1 MYKRHLLSKAVSLTI
16 LASIGATA
24 IAADEKKEEYAP
36 QAMENVIVIGEK
48 TERSLK
54 ETTSSVSV
62 ITEETLN
69 SMQHLSIT
77 DAVSNIS
84 NVVVLSGA
92 TPDIRGVSG
101 NGSATGFNSFTG
113 GAKARVST
121 LIDGVAEPFV
131 ADLTG
136 DSGIWD
142 VEQIEVF
149 RGPQSTSNG
158 RNSIA
163 GSVYIKTKDPS
174 FDWEGAARVG
184 YRDQDGY
191 IDTSGMISGPIV
203 DDTLAFRLT
212 AQQLTGDTIS
222 NAQEYEGNPADFDL
236 NTLETQ
242 RLKGKLLWTPTEKL
256 KTLFTVSTNSE
267 KGNTGRVYYTLTG
280 VDDYEPNFY
289 RDMDTESTTA
299 SAKVDYQVS
308 DNISIEVLAAY
319 MDYQWGF
326 DSYEEEATSQQYV
339 RMDEQNTTIDAK
351 LNFGLNNETLNGFIG
366 FAHFERDQDF
376 NSYNSVTY
384 FGDDESTST
393 ALYGEVTY
401 SLTDRLNLISGLR
414 VEKEEQDRYFHFTSY
429 GEPSSDPLNTDET
442 IILPKIALQYDL
454 TEETIVSASAR
465 KGYNSAGGALKL
477 DRDTDNNTI
486 YYYYYYDEETVNT
499 YELALRS
506 SLANGTVSLNGSLF
520 FNEYSG
526 YQALSSTR
534 KIVNMDAVETYGVEL
549 EAIAM
554 LTPQW
559 ELRAGVGL
567 LETEITDAGADY
579 ADADGNELNSA
590 PNVTANLGTKYW
602 ISDALSVGLS
612 ANYVGEYYGDFTNTE
627 ERVAGDYTLARLNV
641 NYEGEDWSIAAYVNN
656 AFNEE
661 GFLTIEPAVEGGRYP
676 DGYAAIVEP
685 RNIGVSA
692 TYRF

>member
-163 GSVYIKTKDPS
+163 GSVFIKTKDPS
-174 FDWEGAARVG
+174 FDWEGAARLG

-236 NTLETQ
+236 NTLETE

-267 KGNTGRVYYTLTG
+267 EGNTGRMYYTLTG
-280 VDDYEPNFY
+280 VDDYETYFY
-289 RDMDTESTTA
+289 RDMDTESTTT
-299 SAKVDYQVS
+299 SVKVDYQIS
-308 DNISIEVLAAY
+308 DDISIEVLAAY

-326 DSYEEEATSQQYV
+326 DSYEEEASSQQYV

-351 LNFGLNNETLNGFIG
+351 LNFGLTSDTLHGFIG
-366 FAHFERDQDF
+366 FAHFEREQEFD
-376 NSYNSVTY
+376 STGSTTY

-401 SLTDRLNLISGLR
+401 ALTNRLNLISGLR
-414 VEKEEQDRYFHFTSY
+414 VENEEQNRDFNFNN
-429 GEPSSDPLNTDET
+429 GFLIAGLDTDET
-442 IILPKIALQYDL
+442 ITLPKLALQYDL
-454 TEETIVSASAR
+454 TEDTVVSASAR
-465 KGYNSAGGALKL
+465 KGYNAAGGALNFSAG
-477 DRDTDNNTI
+477 D
-486 YYYYYYDEETVNT
+486 YYYYDEETVNT
-499 YELALRS
+499 YELAVRS
-506 SLANGTVSLNGSLF
+506 SLANGTINLSGNLF

-526 YQALSSTR
+526 YQALSSSR
-534 KIVNMDAVETYGVEL
+534 VIVNMDEVETYGLEL
-549 EAIAM
+549 EAVAM

-559 ELRAGVGL
+559 ELRAGLGL
-567 LETEITDAGADY
+567 LETEITDAGVDY
-579 ADADGNELNSA
+579 ADANGNELNSA
-590 PNVTANLGTKYW
+590 PNVTANLGTKFW
-602 ISDALSVGLS
+602 VTDAFNVGIS
-612 ANYVGEYYGDFTNTE
+612 ANYVGEYYGDFSNTD
-627 ERVAGDYTLARLNV
+627 ERVAGDYVLARLNA
-641 NYEGEDWSIAAYVNN
+641 NYEGQDWTVSAYINN
-656 AFNEE
+656 ALDEE
-661 GFLTIEPAVEGGRYP
+661 GYLTVEPVSARYP

-692 TYRF
+692 IYRF

>member
-1 MYKRHLLSKAVSLTI
+1 MFKRHLLSNAVSLAI
-16 LASIGATA
+16 VASLSTA
-24 IAADEKKEEYAP
+24 VLAADEKKDDNAP

-101 NGSATGFNSFTG
+101 NGSATGFNSFSG
-113 GAKARVST
+113 GAKTRVST

-203 DDTLAFRLT
+203 EDTLAFRLT

-267 KGNTGRVYYTLTG
+267 DGNTGRMYYTLTG
-280 VDDYEPNFY
+280 VDDYETYFY
-289 RDMDTESTTA
+289 RDMDTESITT
-299 SAKVDYQVS
+299 SAKVDYQIS
-308 DNISIEVLAAY
+308 DDISIEVLAAY

-326 DSYEEEATSQQYV
+326 DSYEEDASSQQYV

-351 LNFGLNNETLNGFIG
+351 LNFGLTSDTLHGFIG
-366 FAHFERDQDF
+366 FAHFEREQEFD
-376 NSYNSVTY
+376 SSGSTIY
-384 FGDDESTST
+384 FGDDESSST
-393 ALYGEVTY
+393 AIYGEVTY
-401 SLTDRLNLISGLR
+401 ALTDRLNLISGLR
-414 VEKEEQDRYFHFTSY
+414 VENEEQSRDFNFNNGYLIA
-429 GEPSSDPLNTDET
+429 GLDPDET
-442 IILPKIALQYDL
+442 DKTTTLPKLALQYDL
-454 TEETIVSASAR
+454 TEDTIVSASAR
-465 KGYNSAGGALKL
+465 KGYNAGGGALNFAAE
-477 DRDTDNNTI
+477 D
-486 YYYYYYDEETVNT
+486 YYYYDEETVNT
-499 YELALRS
+499 YELAVRS
-506 SLANGTVSLNGSLF
+506 SLANGTINLSGNLF
-520 FNEYSG
+520 FNDYSG
-526 YQALSSTR
+526 YQALSSSR
-534 KIVNMDAVETYGVEL
+534 VIVNMDEVETYGMEL
-549 EAIAM
+549 EAVAM
-554 LTPQW
+554 LTPSW
-559 ELRAGVGL
+559 ELRAGLGL

-579 ADADGNELNSA
+579 SDADGNELNSA
-590 PNVTANLGTKYW
+590 PNITANLGTKFW
-602 ISDALSVGLS
+602 VTDALNVGIS

-627 ERVAGDYTLARLNV
+627 ERVAGDYVLTRLNA
-641 NYEGEDWSIAAYVNN
+641 NYEGQDWSISAYINN
-656 AFNEE
+656 VFDEE
-661 GFLTIEPAVEGGRYP
+661 GYLTLEPVGDRYP
-676 DGYAAIVEP
+676 DGYVAIVEP
-685 RNIGVSA
+685 RNVGVSA

>member
-24 IAADEKKEEYAP
+24 IAADERKEEYAP
-36 QAMENVIVIGEK
+36 QAVENVIVIGEK

-163 GSVYIKTKDPS
+163 GSVFIKTKDPS

-222 NAQEYEGNPADFDL
+222 NAQEYENNPANFDL

-256 KTLFTVSTNSE
+256 EALFTVSTNSE
-267 KGNTGRVYYTLTG
+267 EGNTGRMYYTLTG
-280 VDDYEPNFY
+280 VDDYETYFY
-289 RDMDTESTTA
+289 RDMDTESTTT
-299 SAKVDYQVS
+299 SVKVDYQIN
-308 DNISIEVLAAY
+308 DDISIEVLAAY

-326 DSYEEEATSQQYV
+326 DSYEEEASSQQYV

-351 LNFGLNNETLNGFIG
+351 LNFGLTSDTLHGFIG
-366 FAHFERDQDF
+366 FAHFEREQDF
-376 NSYNSVTY
+376 DSTGSTTY

-401 SLTDRLNLISGLR
+401 ALTNRLNLISGLR

-429 GEPSSDPLNTDET
+429 GEPTSDPLNTDET

-454 TEETIVSASAR
+454 TEDTIVSASAR
-465 KGYNSAGGALKL
+465 KGYNSAGGALSL
-477 DRDTDNNTI
+477 VRDTEGNTS
-486 YYYYYYDEETVNT
+486 YNYYYYDEETVNT
-499 YELALRS
+499 YELAVRS
-506 SLANGTVSLNGSLF
+506 SLANGTINLSGNLF

-526 YQALSSTR
+526 YQALSSSR
-534 KIVNMDAVETYGVEL
+534 VIVNMDEVETYGLEL
-549 EAIAM
+549 EAVAM

-559 ELRAGVGL
+559 ELRAGLGL
-567 LETEITDAGADY
+567 LETEITDAGVDY
-579 ADADGNELNSA
+579 ADANGNELNSA
-590 PNVTANLGTKYW
+590 PNVTANLGTKFW
-602 ISDALSVGLS
+602 VTDAFNVGIS
-612 ANYVGEYYGDFTNTE
+612 ANYVGEYYGDFSNTD
-627 ERVAGDYTLARLNV
+627 ERVAGDYVLARLNA
-641 NYEGEDWSIAAYVNN
+641 NYEGQDWTVSAYINN
-656 AFNEE
+656 ALDEE
-661 GFLTIEPAVEGGRYP
+661 GYLTVEPVSARYP

-692 TYRF
+692 TYHF

>member
-163 GSVYIKTKDPS
+163 GSVFIKTKDPS

-222 NAQEYEGNPADFDL
+222 NAQEYEDNPADFDL

-256 KTLFTVSTNSE
+256 EALFTVSTNSE
-267 KGNTGRVYYTLTG
+267 EGNTGRMYYTLTG
-280 VDDYEPNFY
+280 VDDYETYFY

-326 DSYEEEATSQQYV
+326 DSYEEEAISQQYV

-429 GEPSSDPLNTDET
+429 GEPTSDPLNTDET

-486 YYYYYYDEETVNT
+486 YYYYYYYDEETVNT
-499 YELALRS
+499 YELAVRS
-506 SLANGTVSLNGSLF
+506 SLANGTINLSGNLF

-526 YQALSSTR
+526 YQALSSSR
-534 KIVNMDAVETYGVEL
+534 VIVNMDEVETYGLEL
-549 EAIAM
+549 EAVAM

-559 ELRAGVGL
+559 ELRAGLGL
-567 LETEITDAGADY
+567 LETEITDAGVDY
-579 ADADGNELNSA
+579 ADANGNELNSA
-590 PNVTANLGTKYW
+590 PNVTANLGTKFW
-602 ISDALSVGLS
+602 VTDAFNVGIS
-612 ANYVGEYYGDFTNTE
+612 ANYVGEYYGDFSNTD
-627 ERVAGDYTLARLNV
+627 ERVAGDYVLARLNA
-641 NYEGEDWSIAAYVNN
+641 NYEGQDWTVSAYINN
-656 AFNEE
+656 ALDEE
-661 GFLTIEPAVEGGRYP
+661 GYLTVEPVSARYP

-685 RNIGVSA
+685 RNVGLSA

>member
-1 MYKRHLLSKAVSLTI
+1 MYKRHLLSNAVSLT
-16 LASIGATA
+16 LLTSIGANA
-24 IAADEKKEEYAP
+24 IAAEEKGNEYAP
-36 QAMENVIVIGEK
+36 QAMENILVIGEK

-101 NGSATGFNSFTG
+101 NGSATGFNSFSG
-113 GAKARVST
+113 GAKTRVST

-142 VEQIEVF
+142 LEQIEVF

-184 YRDQDGY
+184 YRNQDGY

-203 DDTLAFRLT
+203 EDTLAFRLT

-267 KGNTGRVYYTLTG
+267 EGNTGRMYYTLTG
-280 VDDYEPNFY
+280 VDDYETYFY
-289 RDMDTESTTA
+289 RDMDTESTTT
-299 SAKVDYQVS
+299 SVKVDYQIS
-308 DNISIEVLAAY
+308 DDISIEVLAAY

-326 DSYEEEATSQQYV
+326 DAYEEEASSEQYV
-339 RMDEQNTTIDAK
+339 RMDEQNSTIDAK
-351 LNFGLNNETLNGFIG
+351 LNFGLTSDTLHGFIG
-366 FAHFERDQDF
+366 LAHFEREQDF
-376 NSYNSVTY
+376 NSSNSVTY

-393 ALYGEVTY
+393 AIYGEVTY
-401 SLTDRLNLISGLR
+401 ALSDRLNLISGLR
-414 VEKEEQDRYFHFTSY
+414 VENEQQDRNFNFNNGYLIA
-429 GEPSSDPLNTDET
+429 GLDIDET
-442 IILPKIALQYDL
+442 ITLPKIALQYDL
-454 TEETIVSASAR
+454 SEDTTVAASAR
-465 KGYNSAGGALKL
+465 KGYNSAGGALNFSAG
-477 DRDTDNNTI
+477 D
-486 YYYYYYDEETVNT
+486 YYYYDEETVNT
-499 YELALRS
+499 YELAVRS
-506 SLANGTVSLNGSLF
+506 SLANGTVSLNGNLF
-520 FNEYSG
+520 FNDYSG
-526 YQALSSTR
+526 YQALSSSRT
-534 KIVNMDAVETYGVEL
+534 IVNMDEVETYGVEL

-559 ELRAGVGL
+559 ELRAGLGL
-567 LETEITDAGADY
+567 LETDITDAGVDY
-579 ADADGNELNSA
+579 EDADGNELNSA
-590 PNVTANLGTKYW
+590 PNITANLGTKYW
-602 ISDALSVGLS
+602 INDALSLGVS
-612 ANYVGEYYGDFTNTE
+612 ANYVGEYYGDFSNTD
-627 ERVAGDYTLARLNV
+627 ERVAGDYTIARLNV
-641 NYEGEDWSIAAYVNN
+641 NYEVEDWSISAYINN
-656 AFNEE
+656 ALNEE
-661 GFLTIEPAVEGGRYP
+661 AYLTVEPVGSRYP
-676 DGYAAIVEP
+676 DGYASIIDP
-685 RNIGVSA
+685 RNVGISA

>member
-1 MYKRHLLSKAVSLTI
+1 MYKRHLLSNAVSLTL
-16 LASIGATA
+16 LASIGANA
-24 IAADEKKEEYAP
+24 IAAEEKGNEYAP
-36 QAMENVIVIGEK
+36 QAMENILVIGEK

-101 NGSATGFNSFTG
+101 NGSATGFNSFSG
-113 GAKARVST
+113 GAKTRVST

-142 VEQIEVF
+142 LEQIEVF

-184 YRDQDGY
+184 YRNQDGY

-203 DDTLAFRLT
+203 EDTLAFRLT

-267 KGNTGRVYYTLTG
+267 EGNTGRMYYTLTG
-280 VDDYEPNFY
+280 VDDYETYFY
-289 RDMDTESTTA
+289 RDMDTESTTT
-299 SAKVDYQVS
+299 SVKVDYQIS
-308 DNISIEVLAAY
+308 DDISIEVLAAY

-326 DSYEEEATSQQYV
+326 DAYEEEASSEQYV
-339 RMDEQNTTIDAK
+339 RMDEQNSTIDAK
-351 LNFGLNNETLNGFIG
+351 LNFGLTSDTLHGFIG
-366 FAHFERDQDF
+366 LAHFEREQDF
-376 NSYNSVTY
+376 NSSNSVTY

-393 ALYGEVTY
+393 AIYGEVTY
-401 SLTDRLNLISGLR
+401 ALSDRLNLISGLR
-414 VEKEEQDRYFHFTSY
+414 VENEQQDRNFNFNNGYLIA
-429 GEPSSDPLNTDET
+429 GLDIDET
-442 IILPKIALQYDL
+442 ITLPKIALQYDL
-454 TEETIVSASAR
+454 SEDTTVAASAR
-465 KGYNSAGGALKL
+465 KGYNSAGGALNFSAG
-477 DRDTDNNTI
+477 D
-486 YYYYYYDEETVNT
+486 YYYYDEETVNT
-499 YELALRS
+499 YELAVRS
-506 SLANGTVSLNGSLF
+506 SLANGTVSLNGNLF
-520 FNEYSG
+520 FNDYSG
-526 YQALSSTR
+526 YQALSSSRT
-534 KIVNMDAVETYGVEL
+534 IVNMDEVETYGVEL

-559 ELRAGVGL
+559 ELRAGLGL
-567 LETEITDAGADY
+567 LETDITDAGVDY
-579 ADADGNELNSA
+579 EDADGNELNSA
-590 PNVTANLGTKYW
+590 PNITANLGTKYW
-602 ISDALSVGLS
+602 INDALSLGVS
-612 ANYVGEYYGDFTNTE
+612 ANYVGEYYGDFSNTD
-627 ERVAGDYTLARLNV
+627 ERVAGDYTIARLNV
-641 NYEGEDWSIAAYVNN
+641 NYEVEDWSISAYINN
-656 AFNEE
+656 ALNEE
-661 GFLTIEPAVEGGRYP
+661 AYLTVEPVGSRYP
-676 DGYAAIVEP
+676 DGYASIIDP
-685 RNIGVSA
+685 RNVGISA

>member
-1 MYKRHLLSKAVSLTI
+1 MYKRHLLSKAVSLTM

-48 TERSLK
+48 TKRSLK

-163 GSVYIKTKDPS
+163 GSVFIKTKDPS

-203 DDTLAFRLT
+203 DDTLAFRIT
-212 AQQLTGDTIS
+212 AQQLTGDTLS
-222 NAQEYEGNPADFDL
+222 NAEEYENNPADFDL
-236 NTLETQ
+236 NELETQ

-256 KTLFTVSTNSE
+256 KALVAVSTNSE
-267 KGNTGRVYYTLTG
+267 EGNTGRIYYTL
-280 VDDYEPNFY
+280 DDPYEYKPAFY
-289 RDMDTESTTA
+289 RNMDTESTTT
-299 SAKVDYQVS
+299 SVKVDYQIN
-308 DNISIEVLAAY
+308 DDTSIEVLAAY

-326 DSYEEEATSQQYV
+326 DSYEEEATDQQYV
-339 RMDEQNTTIDAK
+339 RMDEQNITLDAK
-351 LNFGLNNETLNGFIG
+351 LNFGLNSDSLHGFIG
-366 FAHFERDQDF
+366 FAHFEREQEFD
-376 NSYNSVTY
+376 STGSTIY

-393 ALYGEVTY
+393 AFYGEVTY
-401 SLTDRLNLISGLR
+401 ALTDRLNLISGLR
-414 VEKEEQDRYFHFTSY
+414 VEQEEQDRYFSLLFF
-429 GEPSSDPLNTDET
+429 GEPKDDSLDTDET
-442 IILPKIALQYDL
+442 IVLPKIALQYDL
-454 TEETIVSASAR
+454 TENTVISASAR
-465 KGYNSAGGALKL
+465 KGYNSAGGALTF
-477 DRDTDNNTI
+477 DSETFEYN
-486 YYYYYYDEETVNT
+486 YYYYDEETVNT

-506 SLANGTVSLNGSLF
+506 SLADGTINITGNLF
-520 FNEYSG
+520 YNEYSG
-526 YQALSSTR
+526 YQALSSAR
-534 KIVNMDAVETYGVEL
+534 RIVNMDSVETYGAEV

-559 ELRAGVGL
+559 ELRAGLGL
-567 LETEITDAGADY
+567 LESEITDAGTDY
-579 ADADGNELNSA
+579 TDANGNELNSA

-602 ISDALSVGLS
+602 FNDALSVGIS
-612 ANYVGEYYGDFTNTE
+612 ANYVAEYYGDFANTE

-641 NYEGEDWSIAAYVNN
+641 NYEGEDWNIAAFINN
-656 AFNEE
+656 ALDEE
-661 GFLTIEPAVEGGRYP
+661 AYTNREPAGRSYP
-676 DGYAAIVEP
+676 DGYAAIIDP
-685 RNIGVSA
+685 RNFGVSA

>member
-16 LASIGATA
+16 LTSIGATA

-163 GSVYIKTKDPS
+163 GSVFIKTKDPS

-222 NAQEYEGNPADFDL
+222 NAQEYEDNPADFDL

-256 KTLFTVSTNSE
+256 EALFTVSTNSE
-267 KGNTGRVYYTLTG
+267 EGNTGRMYYTLTG
-280 VDDYEPNFY
+280 VDDYETYFY
-289 RDMDTESTTA
+289 RDMDTESTTT
-299 SAKVDYQVS
+299 SAKVDYQIS
-308 DNISIEVLAAY
+308 EDISIEVLAAY

-326 DSYEEEATSQQYV
+326 DSYEEDSSSQQYV

-351 LNFGLNNETLNGFIG
+351 LNFGLTSDTLHGFIG
-366 FAHFERDQDF
+366 FAHFEREQDF
-376 NSYNSVTY
+376 NSSNSVTY

-393 ALYGEVTY
+393 AIYGEVTY
-401 SLTDRLNLISGLR
+401 ALTDKLNLISGLR
-414 VEKEEQDRYFHFTSY
+414 VENEEQNRNFNFNNGFLIAGLD
-429 GEPSSDPLNTDET
+429 TDKT
-442 IILPKIALQYDL
+442 ITLPKLALQYDL
-454 TEETIVSASAR
+454 TEDTIVSASAR
-465 KGYNSAGGALKL
+465 KGYNAAGGAL
-477 DRDTDNNTI
+477 DFSASD
-486 YYYYYYDEETVNT
+486 YYNYDEETVNT
-499 YELALRS
+499 YELAVRS
-506 SLANGTVSLNGSLF
+506 SLANGTVSLNGNLF

-534 KIVNMDAVETYGVEL
+534 KIVNMDTVETYGVEL

-559 ELRAGVGL
+559 ELRAGLGL

-612 ANYVGEYYGDFTNTE
+612 ANYVDEYYGDFTNTE

-661 GFLTIEPAVEGGRYP
+661 GFLTIEPAVEGGHYP

-685 RNIGVSA
+685 RNVGLSA

>member
-16 LASIGATA
+16 LTSIGATA

-163 GSVYIKTKDPS
+163 GSVFIKTKDPS

-236 NTLETQ
+236 NTLETE

-267 KGNTGRVYYTLTG
+267 EGNTGRMYYTLTG
-280 VDDYEPNFY
+280 VDDYETYFY
-289 RDMDTESTTA
+289 RDMDTESTTT
-299 SAKVDYQVS
+299 SVKVDYQIS
-308 DNISIEVLAAY
+308 DDISIEVLAAY

-326 DSYEEEATSQQYV
+326 DSYEEEASSQQYV

-429 GEPSSDPLNTDET
+429 GEPTSDPLNTDET

-602 ISDALSVGLS
+602 ISDALSVRLS

>member
-1 MYKRHLLSKAVSLTI
+1 MYKRQLLSKAVSLTI
-16 LASIGATA
+16 LTSIGATA
-24 IAADEKKEEYAP
+24 IAAEEKKDEYAP

-101 NGSATGFNSFTG
+101 NGSATGFNSFSG

-163 GSVYIKTKDPS
+163 GSVFIKTKDPS

-191 IDTSGMISGPIV
+191 IDTSGMISGPIIE
-203 DDTLAFRLT
+203 DTLAFRLT

-222 NAQEYEGNPADFDL
+222 NAEEYEGNPADFDL

-242 RLKGKLLWTPTEKL
+242 RLKGKLLWTPSEKL

-267 KGNTGRVYYTLTG
+267 EGNTGRMYYTLTG
-280 VDDYEPNFY
+280 VDDYETYFY
-289 RDMDTESTTA
+289 RDMDTESTTT
-299 SAKVDYQVS
+299 SIKVDYQIN
-308 DNISIEVLAAY
+308 DDISIEILTAY

-326 DSYEEEATSQQYV
+326 DSYEEEASSEQYV
-339 RMDEQNTTIDAK
+339 RMDEQNITLDAK
-351 LNFGLNNETLNGFIG
+351 LNFGLTSDTLHGFIG
-366 FAHFERDQDF
+366 FAHFEREQDF
-376 NSYNSVTY
+376 NSSGSTTY

-401 SLTDRLNLISGLR
+401 ALTDRLNLISGLR
-414 VEKEEQDRYFHFTSY
+414 VEKEEQDRYFHFTAY
-429 GEPSSDPLNTDET
+429 GEPTNDPLNTNET
-442 IILPKIALQYDL
+442 ITLPKIALQYDL
-454 TEETIVSASAR
+454 TEDTVISASAR
-465 KGYNSAGGALKL
+465 KGYNSAGGALAL
-477 DRDTDNNTI
+477 LSGTQGTSS
-486 YYYYYYDEETVNT
+486 YHYYYYDEETVNT
-499 YELALRS
+499 YELAVRS
-506 SLANGTVSLNGSLF
+506 SLANGTISLSGNLF

-526 YQALSSTR
+526 YQALNSSR
-534 KIVNMDAVETYGVEL
+534 VIINMDEVETYGAEV

-559 ELRAGVGL
+559 ELRAGLGL
-567 LETEITDAGADY
+567 LETEITDAGAEY
-579 ADADGNELNSA
+579 SDANGNELNSA
-590 PNVTANLGTKYW
+590 PNITANLSTKYW
-602 ISDALSVGLS
+602 ITDAINLGIS

-627 ERVAGDYTLARLNV
+627 ERVAGDYVLTRLNA
-641 NYEGEDWSIAAYVNN
+641 NYEGQDWSISAYINN
-656 AFNEE
+656 AFDEE
-661 GFLTIEPAVEGGRYP
+661 GYLTVEPVGARYP
-676 DGYAAIVEP
+676 DGYVAIVEP

-692 TYRF
+692 TYHF

>member
-163 GSVYIKTKDPS
+163 GSVFIKTKDPS

-222 NAQEYEGNPADFDL
+222 NAQEYEDNPADFDL

-256 KTLFTVSTNSE
+256 EALFTVSTNSE
-267 KGNTGRVYYTLTG
+267 EGNTGRMYYTLTG
-280 VDDYEPNFY
+280 VDDYETYFY
-289 RDMDTESTTA
+289 RDMDTESTTT
-299 SAKVDYQVS
+299 SVKVDYQIN
-308 DNISIEVLAAY
+308 DDISIEVLAAY

-326 DSYEEEATSQQYV
+326 DSYEEEASSQQYV

-351 LNFGLNNETLNGFIG
+351 LNFGLTSDTLHGFIG
-366 FAHFERDQDF
+366 FAHFEREQEFD
-376 NSYNSVTY
+376 STGSTTY

-401 SLTDRLNLISGLR
+401 ALTNRLNLISGLR
-414 VEKEEQDRYFHFTSY
+414 VENEEQNRDFNFNN
-429 GEPSSDPLNTDET
+429 GFLIAGLDTDET
-442 IILPKIALQYDL
+442 ITLPKLALQYDL
-454 TEETIVSASAR
+454 TEDTVVSASAR
-465 KGYNSAGGALKL
+465 KGYNAAGGALNFSAG
-477 DRDTDNNTI
+477 D
-486 YYYYYYDEETVNT
+486 YYYYDEETVNT
-499 YELALRS
+499 YELAVRS
-506 SLANGTVSLNGSLF
+506 SLANGTINLSGNLF

-526 YQALSSTR
+526 YQALSSSR
-534 KIVNMDAVETYGVEL
+534 VIVNMDEVETYGLEL
-549 EAIAM
+549 EAVAM

-559 ELRAGVGL
+559 ELRAGLGL
-567 LETEITDAGADY
+567 LETEITDAGVDY
-579 ADADGNELNSA
+579 ADANGNELNSA
-590 PNVTANLGTKYW
+590 PNVTANLGTKFW
-602 ISDALSVGLS
+602 VTDAFNVGIS
-612 ANYVGEYYGDFTNTE
+612 ANYVGEYYGDFSNTD
-627 ERVAGDYTLARLNV
+627 ERVAGDYVLARLNA
-641 NYEGEDWSIAAYVNN
+641 NYEGQDWTVSAYINN
-656 AFNEE
+656 ALDEE
-661 GFLTIEPAVEGGRYP
+661 GYLTVEPVSARYP

-692 TYRF
+692 IYRF